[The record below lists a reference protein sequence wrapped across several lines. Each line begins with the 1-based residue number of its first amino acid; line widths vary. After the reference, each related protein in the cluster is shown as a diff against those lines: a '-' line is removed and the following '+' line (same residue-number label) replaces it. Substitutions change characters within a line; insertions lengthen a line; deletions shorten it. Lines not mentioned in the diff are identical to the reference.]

1 MKGILRCQIVEI
13 IDVIKKEDVIT
24 IDLLDVI
31 EDAVTIVLMEMIV
44 VTLWEVEE
52 FVLVENIVHIAHLEL
67 GKILNVIN
75 LVANIISSIKRKYYK
90 TNSTFMIIN
99 AGFMWLS
106 HTPAYYLI
114 YFLSS
119 FIVNSFKLTMI

>member
-13 IDVIKKEDVIT
+13 IDVMKKEDVIT
-24 IDLLDVI
+24 IDVI
-31 EDAVTIVLMEMIV
+31 EDAVTIVLLEIIE
-44 VTLWEVEE
+44 VTLWEIEE
-52 FVLVENIVHIAHLEL
+52 FVLVENVVHIGHLEL
-67 GKILNVIN
+67 GKILNTID
-75 LVANIISSIKRKYYK
+75 LAANIISSIKRKYYK

-114 YFLSS
+114 FS
-119 FIVNSFKLTMI
+119 

>member
-13 IDVIKKEDVIT
+13 IDVMKKEDVIT
-24 IDLLDVI
+24 IDVI
-31 EDAVTIVLMEMIV
+31 EDAVTIVLLEIIE
-44 VTLWEVEE
+44 VTLWEIEE
-52 FVLVENIVHIAHLEL
+52 FVLVENVVHIGHLEL
-67 GKILNVIN
+67 GKILNTID
-75 LVANIISSIKRKYYK
+75 LAANIISSIKRKYYK

>member
-13 IDVIKKEDVIT
+13 IDVMKKEDVIT

-75 LVANIISSIKRKYYK
+75 LVANIISLIRRKHHKLY
-90 TNSTFMIIN
+90 SSFMIIN